1 MEKPSAVSF
10 LGPRSGAEEGQNG
23 SAEGKVWQIVSH
35 LSLNWA
41 SCLHPPF
48 LSLSLPLILQPAC
61 PPIVLPSF
69 LPSCLFL
76 PTFLY
81 LFTKC
86 TNYNPSPAIEPFC
99 ASVGSSV
106 KWAYVQ
112 LSCRV
117 AGINQDNESK
127 CFMNYTMLFKCN
139 KLLLIFYHRNINVTG
154 VGNQD
159 NFA

>member
-1 MEKPSAVSF
+1 MVKPSAMSF
-10 LGPRSGAEEGQNG
+10 LGPRSGAEEGQHG
-23 SAEGKVWQIVSH
+23 CRREGAAEAWV
-35 LSLNWA
+35 

-48 LSLSLPLILQPAC
+48 LSLSLSHPLAS
-61 PPIVLPSF
+61 LPSYHPPF

-106 KWAYVQ
+106 KWAYIW
-112 LSCRV
+112 LSRRV
-117 AGINQDNESK
+117 AGINQDNESN
-127 CFMNYTMLFKCN
+127 CFTNSTVLCKYN
-139 KLLLIFYHRNINVTG
+139 KLLLIFYLRSINVTW
-154 VGNQD
+154 VGN
-159 NFA
+159 